1 MITYKIFTDKGGRD
15 VNEDSAG
22 AAVSDAGVC
31 FVLCDGLGGH
41 GKGEVAS
48 YIVVESIKSDFAV
61 CSDPDNFLPYAFEN
75 AQKRLM
81 EEQKKQGAVMEMK
94 TTAVV
99 LLIYNGMY
107 RYGHIGDSRLY
118 VMNEKK
124 ILQRTMDHSV
134 PQLLCMA
141 GEIKEKQIRH
151 HPDRNRLLRVMGIEW
166 ETGKYEISQA
176 EQLKGNERFLL
187 CSDGFWELIVEK
199 DMVKTLKKSADVDE
213 WVGTMAQT
221 VMENGRGKD
230 MDNFTAI
237 GVMLS

>member
-81 EEQKKQGAVMEMK
+81 EEQKKQGAVNPAQIINHFTDPEQQSAVAGLFNAAVKVENPKEFEKAVQETIYKVVEHAIAQKSRELDPTDMK
-94 TTAVV
+94 GLQELVDAKRR
-99 LLIYNGMY
+99 LQEIRRL
-107 RYGHIGDSRLY
+107 HISL
-118 VMNEKK
+118 
-124 ILQRTMDHSV
+124 
-134 PQLLCMA
+134 
-141 GEIKEKQIRH
+141 
-151 HPDRNRLLRVMGIEW
+151 
-166 ETGKYEISQA
+166 
-176 EQLKGNERFLL
+176 
-187 CSDGFWELIVEK
+187 
-199 DMVKTLKKSADVDE
+199 
-213 WVGTMAQT
+213 
-221 VMENGRGKD
+221 
-230 MDNFTAI
+230 
-237 GVMLS
+237 